1 MTAAPRQATA
11 TLSPAVCAS
20 VGISPGKGLKARDD
34 GDDEVVDGGTAFEGR
49 CADRVAIQRV
59 LGEGAA
65 PGVGVALLG
74 GTEEL
79 QNSRG
84 MTGMDM
90 RGPFGPSR
98 GMRWVDKGVLRIEG
112 G

>member
-1 MTAAPRQATA
+1 M
-11 TLSPAVCAS
+11 
-20 VGISPGKGLKARDD
+20 GISPSKGLKARDD
-34 GDDEVVDGGTAFEGR
+34 ADDEVVDGGTAFEGR
-49 CADRVAIQRV
+49 RSDRVVKERL
-59 LGEGAA
+59 LGEGTA